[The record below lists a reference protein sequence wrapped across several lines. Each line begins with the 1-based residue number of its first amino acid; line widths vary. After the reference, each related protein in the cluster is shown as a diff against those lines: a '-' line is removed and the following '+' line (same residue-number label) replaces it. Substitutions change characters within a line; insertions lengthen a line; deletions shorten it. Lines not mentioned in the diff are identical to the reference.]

1 MKKIIPIL
9 VIAIMAC
16 NKSKDQHTTPDFS
29 TQVETISK
37 GQALLEA
44 SDCQTCHHTKNTLIG
59 PSYTAIAGRYQKA
72 DTAIQYL
79 SRKIITGGTGQW
91 GNVPM
96 LAHPDITEEDAR
108 EIAHYIIS
116 FQQK

>member
-1 MKKIIPIL
+1 MKKYLLIILIA
-9 VIAIMAC
+9 VIGC
-16 NKSKDQHTTPDFS
+16 NKSKDQNTTPDLN

-44 SDCQTCHHTKNTLIG
+44 SDCQTCHHAKNTLIG
-59 PSYTAIAGRYQKA
+59 PSYSAIADRYQKA
-72 DTAIQYL
+72 DTAIHYL
-79 SRKIITGGTGQW
+79 SKKIISGGAGQW
-91 GNVPM
+91 GDVPM
-96 LAHPDITEEDAR
+96 LAHPDISEEDAR